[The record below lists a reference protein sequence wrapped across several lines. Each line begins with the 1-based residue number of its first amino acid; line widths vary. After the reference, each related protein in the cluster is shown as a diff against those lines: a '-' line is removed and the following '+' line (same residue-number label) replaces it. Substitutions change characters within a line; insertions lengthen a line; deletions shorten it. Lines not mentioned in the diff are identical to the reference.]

1 MSEQASRTGR
11 AVRGIRGWLVPAGIL
26 LIAGLLIVLVI
37 LQLRPGQPTADAA
50 GESVDGITVVPSD
63 LPDLTQFEYRD
74 AEDVQAAGPVDAPLA
89 LVVFSD
95 YQCPFCAKWT
105 HSTLPEMMKYAEAGD
120 LRIEWRD
127 INMYGAPSERA
138 ALAAHAAGLQGKYWE
153 FHDAL
158 YPDGEHL
165 PEAELSREALIAL
178 ADEIGLDADRF
189 VADMDSPVVQE
200 LIDKIAQEGRDL
212 GVTGTPSF
220 LLAGRPIVGAQP
232 TDVFVEAVEAALVE
246 AEK

>member
-1 MSEQASRTGR
+1 MSEQAERSGR
-11 AVRGIRGWLVPAGIL
+11 PAGAIRGWLTPIGIFL
-26 LIAGLLIVLVI
+26 VAGLLIVLVI
-37 LQLRPGQPTADAA
+37 LQLRPEQPAPDASD
-50 GESVDGITVVPSD
+50 ESAEGITVVPSD
-63 LPDLTQFEYRD
+63 QPDLSQFEYRD
-74 AEDVQAAGPVDAPLA
+74 AQDVQAAGPVDAPVA

-105 HSTLPEMMKYAEAGD
+105 QSTLPEMMKYAEAGD

-138 ALAAHAAGLQGKYWE
+138 SLAAHAAGLQGNYWE

-165 PEAELSREALIAL
+165 PEAELTKEALVGL
-178 ADEIGLDADRF
+178 AAELGLDADRF
-189 VADMDSPVVQE
+189 VADMDSPEVRE
-200 LIDKIAQEGRDL
+200 LIEKIAQEGREL

-220 LLAGRPIVGAQP
+220 LLGGSPIVGAQP
-232 TDVFVEAVEAALVE
+232 TSVFIEAIEAALVE
-246 AEK
+246 AGK